1 MEGGYIMKPIT
12 KRQQAILDFI
22 KAEIDKR
29 GYPPS
34 VREIGIAVGL
44 SSTASVH
51 NQLNQLEKKGF
62 IRKDKSTTR
71 GIVILANETESKA
84 AKNDSKIIEFKSVV
98 NVPVIGKV
106 TAGMPIEAIENPDD
120 FFPLPTHLIPSNQT
134 VCMLNV
140 HGDSMINA
148 GIHDGDQIIVQ
159 QQQDAH
165 NGDIV
170 VAMLDDHE
178 VTVKRFFKESG
189 HIRLKTENDL
199 LEPIIANDVYIVG
212 KVIGLFRNMH

>member
-1 MEGGYIMKPIT
+1 MKPIT

-71 GIVILANETESKA
+71 GIVILAPDEVA
-84 AKNDSKIIEFKSVV
+84 ASQQPSNVIELKSIV
-98 NVPVIGKV
+98 NVPIIGKV
-106 TAGMPIEAIENPDD
+106 TAGSPIEAIENPDD
-120 FFPLPTHLIPSNQT
+120 FFPLPTHLIPANQQ
-134 VCMLNV
+134 VFMLNV
-140 HGDSMINA
+140 QGDSMINA

-159 QQQDAH
+159 QQKDAS

-170 VAMLDDHE
+170 VAMLDEHE
-178 VTVKRFFKESG
+178 VTVKRFFKESDY
-189 HIRLKTENDL
+189 IRLQPENDL
-199 LEPIIANDVYIVG
+199 LEPIIAKDVMVIG
-212 KVIGLFRNMH
+212 KVIGLFRTMH

>member
-1 MEGGYIMKPIT
+1 MKPIT

-71 GIVILANETESKA
+71 GIVILTPDEATISQQPSNVFEL
-84 AKNDSKIIEFKSVV
+84 KSIV
-98 NVPVIGKV
+98 NVPIIGKV
-106 TAGMPIEAIENPDD
+106 TAGSPIEAIENPDD
-120 FFPLPTHLIPSNQT
+120 FFPLPTHLIPANQQ
-134 VCMLNV
+134 VFMLNV
-140 HGDSMINA
+140 QGDSMINA

-159 QQQDAH
+159 QQKDAS

-170 VAMLDDHE
+170 VAMLDEHE
-178 VTVKRFFKESG
+178 VTVKRFFKESDY
-189 HIRLKTENDL
+189 IRLQPENDL
-199 LEPIIANDVYIVG
+199 LEPIIAKDVMVIG
-212 KVIGLFRNMH
+212 KVIGLFRTMH

>member
-1 MEGGYIMKPIT
+1 MEGGYVMKPIT

-44 SSTASVH
+44 STTASVH

-71 GIVILANETESKA
+71 GIVILTPDEATISQQPSNV
-84 AKNDSKIIEFKSVV
+84 IELKSIV
-98 NVPVIGKV
+98 NVPIIGKV
-106 TAGMPIEAIENPDD
+106 TAGSPIEAIENPDD
-120 FFPLPTHLIPSNQT
+120 FFPLPTHLIPANQQ
-134 VCMLNV
+134 VFMLNV
-140 HGDSMINA
+140 QGDSMINA

-159 QQQDAH
+159 QQKDAS

-170 VAMLDDHE
+170 VAMLDEHE
-178 VTVKRFFKESG
+178 VTVKRFFKESDY
-189 HIRLKTENDL
+189 IRLQPENDL
-199 LEPIIANDVYIVG
+199 LEPIIAKDVMVIG
-212 KVIGLFRNMH
+212 KVIGLFRTMH

>member
-1 MEGGYIMKPIT
+1 MEGGYVMKPIT

-71 GIVILANETESKA
+71 GIVILTPDEATISQQPSNV
-84 AKNDSKIIEFKSVV
+84 IELKSIV
-98 NVPVIGKV
+98 NVPIIGKV
-106 TAGMPIEAIENPDD
+106 TAGSPIEAIENPDD
-120 FFPLPTHLIPSNQT
+120 FFPLPTHLIPANQQ
-134 VCMLNV
+134 VFMLNV
-140 HGDSMINA
+140 QGDSMINA

-159 QQQDAH
+159 QQKDAS

-170 VAMLDDHE
+170 VAMLDEHE
-178 VTVKRFFKESG
+178 VTVKRFFKESDY
-189 HIRLKTENDL
+189 IRLQPENDL
-199 LEPIIANDVYIVG
+199 LEPIIAKDVMVIG
-212 KVIGLFRNMH
+212 KVIGLFRTMH

>member
-1 MEGGYIMKPIT
+1 MEGGYVMKPIT

-71 GIVILANETESKA
+71 GIVILTPDEATISQQPSNV
-84 AKNDSKIIEFKSVV
+84 IELKSIV
-98 NVPVIGKV
+98 NIPIIGKV
-106 TAGMPIEAIENPDD
+106 TAGSPIEAIENPDD
-120 FFPLPTHLIPSNQT
+120 FFPLPTHLIPANQQ
-134 VCMLNV
+134 VFMLNV
-140 HGDSMINA
+140 QGDSMINA

-159 QQQDAH
+159 QQKDAS

-170 VAMLDDHE
+170 VAMLDEHE
-178 VTVKRFFKESG
+178 VTVKRFFKESDY
-189 HIRLKTENDL
+189 IRLQPENDL
-199 LEPIIANDVYIVG
+199 LEPIIAKDVMVIG
-212 KVIGLFRNMH
+212 KVIGLFRTMH

>member
-1 MEGGYIMKPIT
+1 MKPIT
-12 KRQQAILDFI
+12 KRQQAILEFI

-71 GIVILANETESKA
+71 GIVILSPEEASHSSE
-84 AKNDSKIIEFKSVV
+84 KNSKIIELKSIV

-106 TAGMPIEAIENPDD
+106 TAGSPIEAIENPDD
-120 FFPLPTHLIPSNQT
+120 FFPLPTHLIPSNHN
-134 VCMLNV
+134 VFMLNV

-148 GIHDGDQIIVQ
+148 GIYDGDQIIVQ
-159 QQQDAH
+159 QQQDAI

-170 VAMLDDHE
+170 VAMIDNHE

-189 HIRLKTENDL
+189 YIRLQPENDS
-199 LEPIIANDVYIVG
+199 LEPIIVKDVTVVG
-212 KVIGLFRNMH
+212 KVIGLFRNMN

>member
-1 MEGGYIMKPIT
+1 MKPIT

-71 GIVILANETESKA
+71 GIVILTPDEATISQQPSNV
-84 AKNDSKIIEFKSVV
+84 IELKSIV
-98 NVPVIGKV
+98 NVPIIGKV
-106 TAGMPIEAIENPDD
+106 TAGSPIEAIENPDD
-120 FFPLPTHLIPSNQT
+120 FFPLPTHLIPANQQ
-134 VCMLNV
+134 VFMLNV
-140 HGDSMINA
+140 QGDSMINA

-159 QQQDAH
+159 QQKDAS

-170 VAMLDDHE
+170 VAMLDEHE
-178 VTVKRFFKESG
+178 VTVKRFFKESDY
-189 HIRLKTENDL
+189 IRLQPENDL
-199 LEPIIANDVYIVG
+199 LEPIIAKDVMVIG
-212 KVIGLFRNMH
+212 KVIGLFRTMH

>member
-1 MEGGYIMKPIT
+1 MKPIT

-71 GIVILANETESKA
+71 GIVILSNEAESI
-84 AKNDSKIIEFKSVV
+84 SKQNSNIIELKSVV

-120 FFPLPTHLIPSNQT
+120 FFPLPTQLIPANQT
-134 VCMLNV
+134 VFMLNV

-159 QQQDAH
+159 QQQNAN
-165 NGDIV
+165 NGDII

-189 HIRLKTENDL
+189 YVRLQPENDL

>member
-1 MEGGYIMKPIT
+1 MKPIT

-71 GIVILANETESKA
+71 GIVILTPDKA
-84 AKNDSKIIEFKSVV
+84 IISQQPSNVIELKSIV
-98 NVPVIGKV
+98 NIPIIGKV
-106 TAGMPIEAIENPDD
+106 TAGSPIEAIENPDD
-120 FFPLPTHLIPSNQT
+120 FFPLPTHLIPANQQ
-134 VCMLNV
+134 VFMLNV
-140 HGDSMINA
+140 QGDSMINA

-159 QQQDAH
+159 QQTDAS

-170 VAMLDDHE
+170 VAMLDEHE
-178 VTVKRFFKESG
+178 VTVKRFFKESDY
-189 HIRLKTENDL
+189 IRLQPENDL
-199 LEPIIANDVYIVG
+199 LEPIIAKDVMVIG
-212 KVIGLFRNMH
+212 KVIGLFRTMH